1 MKMAKRGIGML
12 IVLFI
17 SLMLA
22 AAAGSGQPAD
32 MGGWEENGE
41 YNGLYRAS
49 ELDRLKCTIDKVVEV
64 EPMKGMSP
72 GIALLVKDEDGEK
85 IMVHVGPKWFLGDS
99 VGFKRGDE
107 VKIRGAWAELDG
119 KEFFMAAKIKKGDF
133 AELKMRLTKD
143 GKPFWTMSPEELARE
158 RAAE

>member
-1 MKMAKRGIGML
+1 MNRIRRGIGVAV
-12 IVLFI
+12 VLFM

-22 AAAGSGQPAD
+22 AATGYGQPAD
-32 MGGWEENGE
+32 MGGWEENGG
-41 YNGLYRAS
+41 YNSLYRAS

-72 GIALLVKDEDGEK
+72 GIGLLARDEDGEK
-85 IMVHVGPKWFLGDS
+85 IMVHVGPKWFLGDTL
-99 VGFKRGDE
+99 GFKRGDE

-119 KEFFMAAKIKKGDF
+119 REFFMAAKIKKGDF
-133 AELKMRLTKD
+133 AELKVRLTRD

-158 RAAE
+158 RDSE